1 MDIEEVRELNDEEL
15 QAQLSELKEEKSNL
29 RMQKAV
35 TTLENPMRLKN
46 IRRTIARIKTVLRER
61 EIQEESEEAIANE

>member
-1 MDIEEVRELNDEEL
+1 MEIEDVRNRNDEEL
-15 QAQLSELKEEKSNL
+15 RAKLNELKQEQANL

-46 IRRTIARIKTVLRER
+46 IRRTIARIKTVFRER
-61 EIQEESEEAIANE
+61 EMEEEAVTSE

>member
-1 MDIEEVRELNDEEL
+1 MEIDEVRKLNDEEL
-15 QAQLSELKEEKSNL
+15 TAKLDELKEEQANL

-35 TTLENPMRLKN
+35 TTLENPMRLKT

-61 EIQEESEEAIANE
+61 ELEQEAVANE

>member
-1 MDIEEVRELNDEEL
+1 MDIDEVRKLNDEEL
-15 QAQLSELKEEKSNL
+15 TAKLDELKEEQANL

-35 TTLENPMRLKN
+35 TTLENPMRLKT

-61 EIQEESEEAIANE
+61 ELEQEAVANE